1 MVSGGETCRAGV
13 GSFDAMRCDAMRCV
27 FGRVAAPI
35 VERDARRHRNRAR
48 GRFARANTAEPSC
61 KLLLRRRAT
70 RAAPAQ
76 RTRLGDVQRSR
87 DGARNGEGDDV
98 AMANVPSRRS
108 CSAAPARGWREGERG
123 IRSRKK
129 QEPQGKARMGVPYL
143 RLDSRRLVYF

>member
-1 MVSGGETCRAGV
+1 M
-13 GSFDAMRCDAMRCV
+13 
-27 FGRVAAPI
+27 
-35 VERDARRHRNRAR
+35 
-48 GRFARANTAEPSC
+48 
-61 KLLLRRRAT
+61 
-70 RAAPAQ
+70 
-76 RTRLGDVQRSR
+76 QRSR

-108 CSAAPARGWREGERG
+108 CSAAPARRWREGERG